1 MKPLNYVFAQFKVSV
16 PYKFRFTSMLL
27 FVYRNRIAQVSFHSA
42 TDVLTPELNDN
53 QFHSYYS
60 AIPVQPFDDEQSPT
74 HSFSNPISFLFSKQ
88 SFQHYKCNIIG
99 SLRGIRSNNIFV
111 RYNRLIHI
119 HFSPTLKHRKKKKT
133 PSFQNLCSKTIILS
147 YTFYPSDKFFYQ
159 SVYFIRLVG
168 VGIMTSILYPFKR

>member
-16 PYKFRFTSMLL
+16 PYKFQFTSMLL

-88 SFQHYKCNIIG
+88 SFQHYKRNIIG
-99 SLRGIRSNNIFV
+99 SLWGI
-111 RYNRLIHI
+111 
-119 HFSPTLKHRKKKKT
+119 
-133 PSFQNLCSKTIILS
+133 
-147 YTFYPSDKFFYQ
+147 
-159 SVYFIRLVG
+159 
-168 VGIMTSILYPFKR
+168 